1 MRKEQ
6 KYESQHTLK
15 IKEIDGKIIDFE
27 YAYKVSKTR
36 CGNEQRLKETLLM
49 KLPLWL
55 TEHTR
60 LTVS

>member
-6 KYESQHTLK
+6 NTESQHTLK

-27 YAYKVSKTR
+27 YAYTPPRHDVEMTATQ
-36 CGNEQRLKETLLM
+36 GNFIDETTALADG
-49 KLPLWL
+49 
-55 TEHTR
+55 HTR